1 MKTKKSLLVV
11 DDTCAFRKLIKLL
24 LSDTEFDVLEA
35 ENGSDALDVILNSE
49 VDIVICDMFMS
60 VMDGYGFLKALKQD
74 KEFFQFSE
82 IPVVL
87 VSGDMSGENIAKC
100 KELGV
105 DSWLPKPFNPLEL
118 INIIGD
124 LTTENKMSNING
136 QLIKS
141 EKYQKGSSL

>member
-1 MKTKKSLLVV
+1 MNTKKSLLVV

-24 LSDTEFDVLEA
+24 LSDTEFNVLEA
-35 ENGSDALDVILNSE
+35 ENGSDALNVISSSE

-74 KEFFQFSE
+74 KEFYRFSD

-87 VSGDMSGENIAKC
+87 VSGDMNGDNIAKC
-100 KELGV
+100 IELGV
-105 DSWLPKPFNPLEL
+105 DSWLPKPFNPIEL

-124 LTTENKMSNING
+124 LTTESKMSN
-136 QLIKS
+136 LHK
-141 EKYQKGSSL
+141 